1 MTKNNSVRSVSIHT
15 VKAMTHGR
23 YLVCRPS
30 TSVAAPILVGFHG
43 YGEHADRLLS
53 ELRLIPG
60 VDEWLLISIQG
71 LHRFYSKSGQHVVS
85 SWMTR
90 QDRDSAIT
98 DNLTY
103 VNDVV
108 GSVKEAHNT
117 TDTLVYCGFSQGVA
131 MAYRAAAHGNYP
143 CQGVVALAGDIPPE
157 LKDEGEIKWPSIL
170 IGRGNAD
177 EWYTED
183 KMDADLEFFRSI
195 NVKPEICS
203 FNAGHEWT
211 EDFQKSVGQFLRRTR

>member
-43 YGEHADRLLS
+43 YGAHADRLLS
-53 ELRLIPG
+53 ELLLIPG

-103 VNDVV
+103 VKDVV

-117 TDTLVYCGFSQGVA
+117 TDTLVYCGFSQGGA

-143 CQGVVALAGDIPPE
+143 CQGGVALAGDIPPE
-157 LKDEGEIKWPSIL
+157 LKDESEIKWPSIL

>member
-1 MTKNNSVRSVSIHT
+1 
-15 VKAMTHGR
+15 
-23 YLVCRPS
+23 
-30 TSVAAPILVGFHG
+30 
-43 YGEHADRLLS
+43 
-53 ELRLIPG
+53 
-60 VDEWLLISIQG
+60 
-71 LHRFYSKSGQHVVS
+71 
-85 SWMTR
+85 
-90 QDRDSAIT
+90 
-98 DNLTY
+98 
-103 VNDVV
+103 
-108 GSVKEAHNT
+108 
-117 TDTLVYCGFSQGVA
+117 

-183 KMDADLEFFRSI
+183 KMDTDLEFFRSI
-195 NVKPEICS
+195 NVKPEICC